1 MLVFS
6 EANSIRFYAVNG
18 LLPSRV
24 NTRSGNEKY
33 GSLTI
38 NEYCQ
43 RFDVSDTV
51 KVQCVSDLIEV
62 PTVTVQSAA
71 GTATITATLVKS
83 YVADPD
89 PDNWRYYFEFSI
101 VYTSYTGWFQIFAV
115 QNNIEWRSEYQI
127 KDYMLLEVAD
137 GESLLI
143 QYTNKTHR
151 SDFPNFQIDYTTD
164 IEMFFYVEAIIR
176 KPESESQED
185 SYTNQSNKELIG
197 FQYFDGSLLE
207 TGAIPKFVERK
218 IKIAAGHFLFVVN
231 NVEYKAKESSVEE
244 YGKTNHVILTMPI
257 IEKSALALSSD
268 DLGKIYEE
276 SLMMLTRKIDA
287 LTSTATFIVPAGYI
301 IHEFVCGHALA
312 SLADYTF
319 KAGYTV
325 GAEDLIEPFIG
336 EVPLLGGNIAIPTH
350 AQKVFDTAQTIYVEM
365 VTGVGAIGKIWVQL
379 LYNG

>member
-6 EANSIRFYAVNG
+6 EANSIRFYYVNG

-24 NTRSGNEKY
+24 NTRSGDEKY
-33 GSLTI
+33 GSITI

-43 RFDVSDTV
+43 RFDTTDTV
-51 KVQCVSDLIEV
+51 KVQCVSDSATV
-62 PTVTVQSAA
+62 PTITVITD
-71 GTATITATLVKS
+71 TATYTITAALIKS
-83 YVADPD
+83 YVTDPD
-89 PDNWRYYFEFSI
+89 SANWRYYFEFSV
-101 VYTSYTGWFQIFAV
+101 VYASYTGRFQIQAV
-115 QNNIEWRSEYQI
+115 QGTDTWKSEYQI
-127 KDYMLLEVAD
+127 KDYMLLEVID

-143 QYTNKTHR
+143 QYTNKTHP
-151 SDFPNFQIDYTTD
+151 SDFPNFQIDYTTN
-164 IEMFFYVEAIIR
+164 IEMFFYVEGLTR
-176 KPESESQED
+176 KPEPESQED

-197 FQYFDGSLLE
+197 FQYFDGSVLE
-207 TGAIPKFVERK
+207 TGPIPKFMARK
-218 IKIAAGHFLFVVN
+218 ISIAAGHFLFVVN

-268 DLGKIYEE
+268 DLGIIYEE

-287 LTSTATFIVPAGYI
+287 LTSTATFVVPAGYI

-312 SLADYTF
+312 SLDDYTF

-325 GAEDLIEPFIG
+325 GSEDLITPFVG

-350 AQKVFDTAQTIYVEM
+350 VQKTFDTAHTIYVEM
-365 VTGVGAIGKIWVQL
+365 VTGTGAIGKIWVQL